1 MKDNDQAI
9 PEQCLACLKRDACEE
24 AGCLKV
30 KPCRARAAP
39 KKTDADLLEEI
50 RWRCS

>member
-1 MKDNDQAI
+1 MDDDKTI
-9 PEQCLACLKRDACEE
+9 PDQCLACLKRDACEE
-24 AGCLKV
+24 AGCLKA

-39 KKTDADLLEEI
+39 EKPDADLIEEM